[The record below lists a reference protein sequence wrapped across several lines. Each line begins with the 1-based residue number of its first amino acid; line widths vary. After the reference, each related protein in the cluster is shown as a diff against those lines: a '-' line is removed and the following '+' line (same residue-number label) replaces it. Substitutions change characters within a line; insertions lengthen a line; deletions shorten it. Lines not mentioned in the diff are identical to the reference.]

1 MIPHLSNWSIDMS
14 PANNRLRRMSDVYAL
29 HESLGYLLSVAARN
43 QERNIETAM
52 KKLGLTRTGWCV
64 LLAIGHEGL
73 SKPSEI
79 ASYVLIDRTAASR
92 ALRQLEAAGMIGR
105 QSGKQDRRTT
115 EVELTAKG
123 RETLKTAVSV
133 ARVSDAS
140 THSLFTD
147 SEHREIRRM
156 LRKLAIEFAE
166 PPTVT
171 DPSPM
176 P

>member
-92 ALRQLEAAGMIGR
+92 ALRQLEAAG
-105 QSGKQDRRTT
+105 
-115 EVELTAKG
+115 
-123 RETLKTAVSV
+123 
-133 ARVSDAS
+133 
-140 THSLFTD
+140 
-147 SEHREIRRM
+147 
-156 LRKLAIEFAE
+156 
-166 PPTVT
+166 
-171 DPSPM
+171 
-176 P
+176 

>member
-1 MIPHLSNWSIDMS
+1 
-14 PANNRLRRMSDVYAL
+14 
-29 HESLGYLLSVAARN
+29 
-43 QERNIETAM
+43 
-52 KKLGLTRTGWCV
+52 
-64 LLAIGHEGL
+64 
-73 SKPSEI
+73 
-79 ASYVLIDRTAASR
+79 
-92 ALRQLEAAGMIGR
+92 MIGR